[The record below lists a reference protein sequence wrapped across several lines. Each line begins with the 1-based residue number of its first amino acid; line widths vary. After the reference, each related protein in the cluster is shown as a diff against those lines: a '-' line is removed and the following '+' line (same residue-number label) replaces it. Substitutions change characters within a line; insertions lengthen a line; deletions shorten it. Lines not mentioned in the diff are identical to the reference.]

1 MMQSR
6 DQVERWWWH
15 TMSIAGAITAPVM
28 PSLYMYTYS
37 VNYNH
42 WIGQVKKTVQFKNN
56 LLELPLPSMGD
67 GCTN

>member
-1 MMQSR
+1 
-6 DQVERWWWH
+6 
-15 TMSIAGAITAPVM
+15 MSIAGAITAPVM